1 MDTNDTRAI
10 LTKLAKLYADSIW
23 NYDRALMIIQDDDLK
38 NELAK
43 MHENHTGRL
52 ERLNIY
58 IRDFGGTALQADL
71 TEELSEEMEVVTD
84 DLSEEEIIRRLRN
97 GEKVISGRLQV
108 LVENVEIPELVQ
120 IFEEDLEDEDV
131 YINTLKNFL

>member
-1 MDTNDTRAI
+1 
-10 LTKLAKLYADSIW
+10 
-23 NYDRALMIIQDDDLK
+23 MIIEDDDLK

-43 MHENHTGRL
+43 MHENHTERL

-71 TEELSEEMEVVTD
+71 TEELSEEMEIVTD
-84 DLSEEEIIRRLRN
+84 DLSDDEIIRRLRN
-97 GEKVISGRLQV
+97 GEKVISERLQV

-131 YINTLKNFL
+131 YINTLKNYL